1 MKNILLLLLGL
12 FIFMPTTQ
20 AATYP
25 NEPSN
30 FYGITLGG
38 TLADVQR
45 NSTNLFYVATD
56 NKNNLTTYKSDTANR
71 YFYDT
76 NFDLVT
82 YKFYQNRLLLVQAT
96 KLADTTTLYSDSI
109 LQQVVAKHGR
119 QSSIDENAI
128 QKTKTYTWMGSNTY
142 LELVYDYYKKEV
154 RLNAYN
160 YPLYRDWQI
169 WLRNQGSNGRTKF

>member
-1 MKNILLLLLGL
+1 MKNIFLLLLCL
-12 FIFMPTTQ
+12 FVFIPSSQ
-20 AATYP
+20 AASYP

-38 TLADVQR
+38 TLSDVQR
-45 NSTNLFYVATD
+45 TGTILTYVGSS
-56 NKNNLTTYKSDTANR
+56 NKNGLTTYRAENANR
-71 YFYDT
+71 NFYNT

-82 YKFYQNRLLLVQAT
+82 YKFYESRLLLVQAV
-96 KLADTTTLYSDSI
+96 KLADSTSLYSDDV
-109 LQQVVAKHGR
+109 LQQLVGRHGR
-119 QSSIDENAI
+119 QSSIDENSI

-142 LELVYDYYKKEV
+142 LELVYDYYKKEI

-169 WLRNQGSNGRTKF
+169 WLRNKNSTGRTKI